1 MRNGGNII
9 FKDGA
14 MPGYAS
20 DMVFVPARETGVVIL
35 SNQAKCTVRKIAA
48 QIMGELS
55 ETAGQDLPSSDS
67 DE

>member
-35 SNQAKCTVRKIAA
+35 SN
-48 QIMGELS
+48 
-55 ETAGQDLPSSDS
+55 
-67 DE
+67 